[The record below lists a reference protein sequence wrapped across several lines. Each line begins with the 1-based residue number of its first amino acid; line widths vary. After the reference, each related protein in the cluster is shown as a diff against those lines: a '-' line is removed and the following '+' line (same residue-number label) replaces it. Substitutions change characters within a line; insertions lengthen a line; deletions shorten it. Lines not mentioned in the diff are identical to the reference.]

1 MTLVGERRRADLVL
15 PAGEPVGVLLPEI
28 LRVLD
33 DRVGERPEVRQLIT
47 VEGEALA
54 QDVTLEGAG
63 IADGAVLRL
72 VRAEDAPSAPVVHDV
87 SDEAAADLEVRAWRW
102 DRGAALRGR
111 ARGDRLGARR
121 RDRRARGGRAR
132 HRGRRPPRGRRA
144 VPRGGPAPAEQDR
157 ARRRADRCGRGAR
170 GARRVDVR
178 GRGTGRRRA

>member
-1 MTLVGERRRADLVL
+1 MSGTGALSRVTLVGERRRADLVL

-102 DRGAALRGR
+102 GP
-111 ARGDRLGARR
+111 GARR
-121 RDRRARGGRAR
+121 AAAGLA
-132 HRGRRPPRGRRA
+132 A
-144 VPRGGPAPAEQDR
+144 
-157 ARRRADRCGRGAR
+157 
-170 GARRVDVR
+170 
-178 GRGTGRRRA
+178 TGWA